1 MGSVTRDQ
9 LLRFL
14 QVQRLGIVASISP
27 AGDPQS
33 AVVGIAVTD
42 RLEIVFD
49 TLNSTRKCDN
59 LRRLPKASVAIG
71 WDQEITVQFEGLADE
86 PSGAELARIT
96 ACYFGVYPDGV
107 VRQRWEGIT
116 YFRIRPT
123 WIRYSDFNSGG
134 GITEFSAQDLARFV
148 DSRA

>member
-14 QVQRLGIVASISP
+14 QAQRLGIVASISP

-49 TLNSTRKCDN
+49 TLSSTRKCDN
-59 LRRLPKASVAIG
+59 LRRLPKISVVTG
-71 WDQEITVQFEGLADE
+71 WDQEITVQYEGVADE
-86 PSGAELARIT
+86 PSGTELERLK

-107 VRQRWEGIT
+107 ERQQWEGIT
-116 YFRIRPT
+116 YFRIRPI
-123 WIRYSDFNSGG
+123 WIRYSDFNAGG
-134 GITEFSAQDLARFV
+134 EITEFSAQDLHQG
-148 DSRA
+148 

>member
-14 QVQRLGIVASISP
+14 QAQRLAVVASISP

-49 TLNSTRKCDN
+49 TLSSTRKCDN
-59 LRRLPKASVAIG
+59 LRRLPKISVVTG
-71 WDQEITVQFEGLADE
+71 WDQDITVQYEGVADE
-86 PSGAELARIT
+86 PSGAELERLT
-96 ACYFGVYPDGV
+96 SCYFGVYPDGIE
-107 VRQRWEGIT
+107 RQRWEGIT
-116 YFRIRPT
+116 YFRVRPT
-123 WIRYSDFNSGG
+123 WIRYSDFNAGG
-134 GITEFSAQDLARFV
+134 EIAEFSAQDLHR
-148 DSRA
+148 S

>member
-14 QVQRLGIVASISP
+14 QAQRLAIVASISP

-49 TLNSTRKCDN
+49 TLSSTRKCEN
-59 LRRLPKASVAIG
+59 LRRLPKISVVTG
-71 WDQEITVQFEGLADE
+71 WDQDITVQYEGLADE
-86 PSGAELARIT
+86 PSGQELERLRT
-96 ACYFGVYPDGV
+96 CYFGVYPDGV
-107 VRQRWEGIT
+107 ERQGWEGIT
-116 YFRIRPT
+116 YFCIRPT
-123 WIRYSDFNSGG
+123 WIRYSDFNAGG
-134 GITEFSAQDLARFV
+134 EITELSAEDLYR
-148 DSRA
+148 S